1 MKVLGI
7 YGAGG
12 LGREILELARIIN
25 EEKHIWDG
33 FIFIDD
39 GNVSDEANGV
49 KIYKYLEAKDKYS
62 VRLQIAMGVG
72 EPAIRKKLF
81 QKIKDDG
88 VETPT
93 LVHPDVY
100 IPETTKIGSGTVIQG
115 GCFISCNI
123 EMKDYVLIQS
133 HVNIGHDCIIGEN
146 STLSSGTCISGA
158 VHIGDGTYIAVGTL
172 VKQGITIGSDSVVGM
187 GSIVLKDIPE
197 NVIALGNPARAMKHK
212 DDARVFA

>member
-25 EEKHIWDG
+25 RNEHMWDG

-39 GNVSDEANGV
+39 GDVGDEANGV
-49 KIYKYLEAKDKYS
+49 HIHKYLEAKDKYPS
-62 VRLQIAMGVG
+62 ELQVAMGVG

-81 QKIKDDG
+81 RKIKDDG
-88 VETPT
+88 IEMPT
-93 LVHPDVY
+93 LVHPHVY
-100 IPETTKIGSGTVIQG
+100 IPETTKIGNGSVIQE
-115 GCFISCNI
+115 GCFISCNV
-123 EMKDYVLIQS
+123 ELKDYVLIQP
-133 HVNIGHDCIIGEN
+133 HVSVGHDCMIGEN
-146 STLSSGTCISGA
+146 CTLSSGTCVSGA
-158 VHIGDGTYIAVGTL
+158 VRIGDGTYIAVGTL
-172 VKQGITIGSDSVVGM
+172 IKQGIMIGSDSVVGM
-187 GSIVLKDIPE
+187 GSVVTKDIPE